1 MTKHHER
8 LGHNL
13 LFCVEVID
21 LNGAW
26 GRNRTGTVFLPRDFK
41 SLIKHSH
48 IRVKPVYTALHSFL
62 SLSNAY
68 TGRLSGSPASS
79 LLYLS
84 LGVGLIRGAGVSF

>member
-13 LFCVEVID
+13 LFCMEVID

-41 SLIKHSH
+41 SLIKYFY
-48 IRVKPVYTALHSFL
+48 IRVKPLNTVLYGFISQSSTYA
-62 SLSNAY
+62 A
-68 TGRLSGSPASS
+68 RLSGSPTLPYSTYA
-79 LLYLS
+79 
-84 LGVGLIRGAGVSF
+84 